1 MNSYTHNTGT
11 FIGKGGTEIFF
22 QNWCV
27 DKPRG
32 ILVIAHGIG
41 EHSGRYDNIIS
52 ELKGG
57 NVSIYALDHRGH
69 GRSSGK
75 RGHVDS
81 FMDYVY
87 DLKLFIDLIREENNA
102 IPLILLGHSMG
113 GVIACKYALEY
124 SEDING
130 LILSSAGVIPA
141 VHVPAIKKKLS
152 GISSKYTPSM
162 PFSTGLDTSCLSH
175 DAAVIDAYENDRL
188 VHDKV
193 TARWFT
199 EFMKAGDE
207 CINRSLEIRM
217 PLLVFSGKDDKIVDY
232 RGSEAL
238 FNNAS
243 SLSKELHVFE
253 GLYHE
258 TMNETENK
266 KVLQTVS
273 RWILR
278 TIAGKKIAKKSRKK
292 PIKKVIKKKKVKKIL
307 KKRVA
312 ARNAAKK
319 KIKKESV
326 AKAAYKG
333 SQRAPKKLGAKKT
346 IKKGVKKT
354 VGTTKKT
361 AKKTVKKAAKK
372 TAKKAAKKKK

>member
-32 ILVIAHGIG
+32 ILVIAHGVG
-41 EHSGRYDNIIS
+41 EHSGRYENIIT
-52 ELKGG
+52 ELKGNG
-57 NVSIYALDHRGH
+57 ISIYGLDHRGH

-87 DLKLFIDLIREENNA
+87 DLKLFIDLIREENND
-102 IPLILLGHSMG
+102 ISLILLGHSMG

-124 SEDING
+124 AEDING
-130 LILSSAGVIPA
+130 LILSSPGVIPA
-141 VHVPAIKKKLS
+141 VHVPAFKKKMS
-152 GISSKYTPSM
+152 GITSRYIPGLA
-162 PFSTGLDTSCLSH
+162 FSTGLDTSCLSH

-199 EFMKAGDE
+199 EFIKTGEE
-207 CINRSLEIRM
+207 CINRSLELRM
-217 PLLVFSGKDDKIVDY
+217 PLLVFSGKDDRIVDY

-243 SLSKELHVFE
+243 SINKELHIFE

-266 KVLQTVS
+266 KVLQIVA
-273 RWILR
+273 RWILK
-278 TIAGKKIAKKSRKK
+278 TITRKKIAKKSKKK
-292 PIKKVIKKKKVKKIL
+292 PIKKLIKKKA
-307 KKRVA
+307 A
-312 ARNAAKK
+312 ARKSSKKSVAKKKLAGK
-319 KIKKESV
+319 KIKKKSV
-326 AKAAYKG
+326 A
-333 SQRAPKKLGAKKT
+333 
-346 IKKGVKKT
+346 
-354 VGTTKKT
+354 
-361 AKKTVKKAAKK
+361 
-372 TAKKAAKKKK
+372 